1 MSANIEIC
9 MIWQTSFKNKLHTKR
24 S

>member
-1 MSANIEIC
+1 MDK
-9 MIWQTSFKNKLHTKR
+9 TKNKLHTKI